1 MRGKDD
7 PLKQSQHTE
16 HCSQRGQPK
25 QTARGIDNP
34 KGLSP
39 FSPSRYEDT
48 KEKNESS
55 KSKDEAIDASKDE
68 AIDASKDGEYTDY
81 YSYYSESE
89 GQGTATSV
97 AAATATGTATAVR
110 NQASNAAAAGSTSHS
125 QSATSHSR
133 SVTDTA
139 GAKDPNVVLSS
150 SDTTDSS
157 SSSFTRD
164 G

>member
-1 MRGKDD
+1 MIG
-7 PLKQSQHTE
+7 QQTE
-16 HCSQRGQPK
+16 HCSQRGHAK
-25 QTARGIDNP
+25 QTAHP

-39 FSPSRYEDT
+39 FSPSRHEDT
-48 KEKNESS
+48 AEQNESS
-55 KSKDEAIDASKDE
+55 KSNGSRPEDQAIDASKG
-68 AIDASKDGEYTDY
+68 GEYTDGSDS
-81 YSYYSESE
+81 YSYYYSESE
-89 GQGTATSV
+89 EQATATPV

-157 SSSFTRD
+157 SSSFTGD